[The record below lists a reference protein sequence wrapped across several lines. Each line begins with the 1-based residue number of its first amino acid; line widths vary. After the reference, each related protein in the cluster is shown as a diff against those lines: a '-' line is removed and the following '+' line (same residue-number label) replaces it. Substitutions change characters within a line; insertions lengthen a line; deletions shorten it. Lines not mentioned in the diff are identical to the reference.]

1 MEERFEDLKSE
12 TINAPKPNIAG
23 YLNIFT
29 LGNSS
34 SRKHRVIHFTILEKK
49 RIIFVANK

>member
-1 MEERFEDLKSE
+1 MKERFEDLKNE
-12 TINAPKPNIAG
+12 TINAPKQNIAR

-34 SRKHRVIHFTILEKK
+34 SRKHRVIHFTTLKK
-49 RIIFVANK
+49 E